1 MIREMKHADWAQ
13 VKRIYE
19 EGIATG
25 YATFETQAP
34 SFEDWD
40 AAHLQLG
47 RYVYVDDN
55 DEVLG
60 WVALSPV
67 SGRCIYGGVADETVY
82 VAAKASG
89 KGIATALFEKL
100 IPESEKQGYWTIQ
113 AGIFAENKP
122 SLKLHKKVGFRVVGV
137 REKLGKLGGNWH
149 DVVLLERRSSKI

>member
-1 MIREMKHADWAQ
+1 MIRDMTPADWLQ
-13 VKRIYE
+13 VKGIYE

-25 YATFETQAP
+25 YATFETKAP

-47 RYVYVDDN
+47 RYVYVDEN

-67 SGRCIYGGVADETVY
+67 SDRCVYGGVAEETVY
-82 VAAKASG
+82 VTGKASG

-100 IPESEKQGYWTIQ
+100 IPESEKLGFWTIQ
-113 AGIFAENKP
+113 AGIFAENEP
-122 SLKLHKKVGFRVVGV
+122 SLKLHKKIGFRVIGV
-137 REKLGKLGGNWH
+137 REKLGKLGDNWH
-149 DVVLLERRSSKI
+149 DVVLLERRSRKI